1 MGECKNLFF
10 FKGKIDFF
18 GPLNEGKMGKLRFWL
33 KKKKKKKGHLRL
45 GTWPRQKSRE
55 TSPSLSLSISHDL
68 LPPII
73 HGVFGLALMDSR
85 KPSQGPIS
93 PPSPSPIPQICLS
106 YSFSLYLLFSS
117 LLDEARGQSR
127 PAAATAFWRT
137 RADEWR
143 SEEVKIWKANSLVV
157 EVLSTTTVNRAC
169 KDSGGATAKSPAT
182 FYGGSRSP
190 QVTFNL
196 LVILVPF
203 VRDENARI
211 DGTLFRANWL
221 NFDS

>member
-1 MGECKNLFF
+1 MAQSE
-10 FKGKIDFF
+10 
-18 GPLNEGKMGKLRFWL
+18 
-33 KKKKKKKGHLRL
+33 
-45 GTWPRQKSRE
+45 KSRDF
-55 TSPSLSLSISHDL
+55 SISLTLHL
-68 LPPII
+68 TRPPSPYNSRCLRPSSD
-73 HGVFGLALMDSR
+73 GLQKTIPR
-85 KPSQGPIS
+85 PPS
-93 PPSPSPIPQICLS
+93 PPSPSLIPQICLS
-106 YSFSLYLLFSS
+106 CSFSLYLFFSS

-127 PAAATAFWRT
+127 PAAVTAFWRT

-211 DGTLFRANWL
+211 DGTLFHAN
-221 NFDS
+221 